1 MERRHDGTVSEPGAR
16 RKGCG
21 SPCVRWLATA
31 AFAACCLGF
40 LSPSARASDDWTSD
54 DAATV
59 ARHLGLFLT
68 VPARRAHFERVELRA
83 DGTLGIH
90 MLRKVPAER
99 REAVLCQGVRW
110 LLLGRLASVGGIAA
124 LFGARPDVTAVEL
137 TFHGVET
144 DVAPGRDGR
153 YVQSRRE
160 RPNARL
166 RVSREQGEGLD
177 KIRVDAALAPGRCL
191 DSARTYLDELW
202 LP

>member
-1 MERRHDGTVSEPGAR
+1 
-16 RKGCG
+16 
-21 SPCVRWLATA
+21 
-31 AFAACCLGF
+31 
-40 LSPSARASDDWTSD
+40 
-54 DAATV
+54 
-59 ARHLGLFLT
+59 
-68 VPARRAHFERVELRA
+68 
-83 DGTLGIH
+83 

-124 LFGARPDVTAVEL
+124 LFAARPDVTAVEL